1 MAIQPLMTKER
12 YDEFMGIVDHYEND
26 PGNIGSS
33 AYPFVPVSGT
43 GGDLPYRF
51 LIIGQAPRDWGDD
64 VHGKFEGSASEA
76 GKALQEQL
84 VRPNGAFWVFVS
96 KFISRT
102 LNLLGHQC
110 EATDIYKYVAWSNL
124 AKICE
129 NRGNPSPK
137 LLKLQAELCVRQLAY
152 ETQQYRPHVILVATG
167 NWGDNEVLYP
177 VFGREWPHLPGNI
190 HVQSATVSVGND
202 GKVPA
207 IWVNHPRNLAERGIT
222 HDDILNLTTKIAADA
237 LITASL

>member
-137 LLKLQAELCVRQLAY
+137 LLKLQAELCVRQLARLI
-152 ETQQYRPHVILVATG
+152 Q
-167 NWGDNEVLYP
+167 
-177 VFGREWPHLPGNI
+177 
-190 HVQSATVSVGND
+190 
-202 GKVPA
+202 
-207 IWVNHPRNLAERGIT
+207 RGAGIRWR
-222 HDDILNLTTKIAADA
+222 A
-237 LITASL
+237 